1 MGGSANARGG
11 VLSFVLYPPDILN
24 KGPMEKSALAVGVK
38 LKEINTGNI
47 AYQDCTVLHADTV
60 GLVFEVQRTVAE
72 GGNVETVVSQVLVPW
87 VNIQYVLLM
96 EERT

>member
-1 MGGSANARGG
+1 MGGSGG
-11 VLSFVLYPPDILN
+11 ADGSYPPTLIMDQ
-24 KGPMEKSALAVGVK
+24 KSALAVGVK
-38 LKEINTGNI
+38 IKEINTGDV
-47 AYQDCTVLHADTV
+47 AYQNCTVLHADSV

-72 GGNVETVVSQVLVPW
+72 GGNVETVVSQLLVPW